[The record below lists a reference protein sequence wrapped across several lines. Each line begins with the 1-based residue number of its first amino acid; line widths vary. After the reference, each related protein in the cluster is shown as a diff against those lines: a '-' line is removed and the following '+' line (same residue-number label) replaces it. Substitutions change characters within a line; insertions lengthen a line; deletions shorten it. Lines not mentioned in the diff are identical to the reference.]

1 MNRLNFYIMLHG
13 LLFSIR
19 PPPQVSNLAVSK
31 AVVPHLNVDQLNIGL
46 MLVSLCLAYYLP
58 FELVLVSYAFLGPAH
73 YLTQISWLHDRTYF
87 TGTKWLLA
95 PMIFVVGLIA
105 FMPWK
110 NHALTMNYSLLCLSA
125 SIACAL
131 VFAKEW
137 RYRALIFVCLLIPLL
152 AMRFVYQPFAMA
164 IALLLPT
171 VIHIY
176 IFTGSFILLG
186 AIKSGSKWG
195 FLSFAIFVACGLAFF
210 LVAPSDNIIN
220 VDFVNSN
227 LSGFDGL
234 ADYLAQLL
242 SFGGAVN
249 ANSMLGF
256 LSFAYTY
263 HYLNWF
269 SKTEVIKWHLIPP
282 KRWVVISAIYTLS
295 ISIYLLD
302 YKAGFVALLFL
313 SLLHVVLE
321 FPLNAITMKTLFAM
335 LFSGRA
341 RRA

>member
-1 MNRLNFYIMLHG
+1 
-13 LLFSIR
+13 
-19 PPPQVSNLAVSK
+19 
-31 AVVPHLNVDQLNIGL
+31 
-46 MLVSLCLAYYLP
+46 
-58 FELVLVSYAFLGPAH
+58 
-73 YLTQISWLHDRTYF
+73 
-87 TGTKWLLA
+87 
-95 PMIFVVGLIA
+95 MIFVVGLIA
-105 FMPWK
+105 FMPWGNK
-110 NHALTMNYSLLCLSA
+110 ALTMNYSLLSLSV
-125 SIACAL
+125 SVACAL

-137 RYRALIFVCLLIPLL
+137 RYRALIFVCLLVPLL
-152 AMRFVYQPFAMA
+152 AMRYVYQPFALA

-186 AIKSGSKWG
+186 ALKSGSKWG
-195 FLSFAIFVACGLAFF
+195 ILSFAIFIACGLAFF
-210 LVAPSDNIIN
+210 LVAPWDNIIN

-282 KRWVVISAIYTLS
+282 KRWVAISAIYTIS

-302 YKAGFVALLFL
+302 YKAGFIALLFL

-335 LFSGRA
+335 LFSRRA
-341 RRA
+341 RA

>member
-1 MNRLNFYIMLHG
+1 MLT
-13 LLFSIR
+13 R
-19 PPPQVSNLAVSK
+19 M
-31 AVVPHLNVDQLNIGL
+31 NVDQVNIIL
-46 MLVSLCLAYYLP
+46 MLVSVTLAYFLP
-58 FELVLVSYAFLGPAH
+58 FELVLFSYAFLGPAH

-87 TGTKWLLA
+87 TGTKWLWL
-95 PMIFVVGLIA
+95 PMIFFVGLIA
-105 FMPWK
+105 FMPWG
-110 NHALTMNYSLLCLSA
+110 NQALTANYSLLSLTA

-137 RYRALIFVCLLIPLL
+137 RYRVLVGLAILLPLL
-152 AMRFVYQPFAMA
+152 AIRFVYQPFAMA

-186 AIKSGSKWG
+186 ALKNGSKWG
-195 FLSFAIFVACGLAFF
+195 LLSFAIFMVCGLLFF
-210 LVAPSDNIIN
+210 FIAPSDNIIN
-220 VDFVNSN
+220 VNFVNSN

-242 SFGGAVN
+242 SFGGTVN
-249 ANSMLGF
+249 SNSMLGF

-282 KRWVVISAIYTLS
+282 KRWIGIIALYTLS
-295 ISIYLLD
+295 ISIYLVD
-302 YKAGFVALLFL
+302 YKAGFIALLFL

-335 LFSGRA
+335 LFRRRIHRA
-341 RRA
+341 